1 MSQSKSIRLR
11 PKLKF
16 LVKYKVFSSIRFF
29 KVDKL
34 VKQKRSSRQASIK
47 QRLMQTISQRRRGW
61 KLFQPRIVRNDITVL
76 PKSPVSLKKRYKTLL
91 VAKQRF
97 KLATFLRNSLIK
109 QLFRS
114 NKNWQALNQ
123 IWLRVDF
130 LIFRLF
136 PVPSLFF
143 VRQLIKHRFVQIGS
157 NPVTSA
163 SYLVKPGDLVVIT
176 KRLTFPEDCL
186 NQEKFSLPTPL
197 FFDIDI
203 NYRTQA
209 FVVNSSFLHSY
220 GRFSNFSGFVFQ
232 YENIKNFY
240 NR

>member
-1 MSQSKSIRLR
+1 MSQSKSIRIR
-11 PKLKF
+11 PKLKL

-29 KVDKL
+29 KTDKL
-34 VKQKRSSRQASIK
+34 IKQKRSSRQASIK
-47 QRLMQTISQRRRGW
+47 QKLMQTSAQRRQGW
-61 KLFQPRIVRNDITVL
+61 KLFRPRIVRNDIVIL
-76 PKSPVSLKKRYKTLL
+76 PKSPASLSKRYKSLL
-91 VAKQRF
+91 TAKQRF
-97 KLATFLRNSLIK
+97 KLAVFLKNSLLK

-114 NKNWQALNQ
+114 RNNWQALNQ

-143 VRQLIKHRFVQIGS
+143 IRQLIKHRFVQIGS
-157 NPVTSA
+157 TPVTCG

-176 KRLTFPEDCL
+176 KRLFFPQECL
-186 NQEKFSLPTPL
+186 DQERFSLPAPL
-197 FFDIDI
+197 FFDVDI

-209 FVVNSSFLHSY
+209 FVINSIFLHSY
-220 GRFSNFSGFVFQ
+220 GRFSNFSGFAFQ
-232 YENIKNFY
+232 YENIKNYY

>member
-1 MSQSKSIRLR
+1 MSQSKSVRIR

-16 LVKYKVFSSIRFF
+16 LVKYKVFSSIRIF
-29 KVDKL
+29 KADKL

-47 QRLMQTISQRRRGW
+47 QRLLQTSSQRRRGW
-61 KLFQPRIVRNDITVL
+61 KLFRPRIVRNDIVAL
-76 PKSPVSLKKRYKTLL
+76 PKSPVSLSKRYKNLL
-91 VAKQRF
+91 TAKQRF
-97 KLATFLRNSLIK
+97 KLSVFLKNSLLK
-109 QLFRS
+109 NLFRS
-114 NKNWQALNQ
+114 TKNWQALNQ

-143 VRQLIKHRFVQIGS
+143 VQQLIKHKFVHVGS
-157 NPVTSA
+157 TPITCG
-163 SYLVKPGDLVVIT
+163 SYLVKPGDIVVVT
-176 KRLTFPEDCL
+176 KRLLFPQDCIH
-186 NQEKFSLPTPL
+186 QERYSLPTPF
-197 FFDIDI
+197 FFDIDV

-209 FVVNSSFLHSY
+209 FVLNSFFLHSY
-220 GRFSNFSGFVFQ
+220 GRFSNFSGFAFQ

>member
-1 MSQSKSIRLR
+1 MSQSKSIRIR
-11 PKLKF
+11 PKLKL

-29 KVDKL
+29 KTDKL
-34 VKQKRSSRQASIK
+34 IKQKRSSRQASIK
-47 QRLMQTISQRRRGW
+47 QKLMQTSAQRRQGW
-61 KLFQPRIVRNDITVL
+61 KLFRPRIVRNDIVIL
-76 PKSPVSLKKRYKTLL
+76 PKSPVSLSKRYKSLL
-91 VAKQRF
+91 TAKQRF
-97 KLATFLRNSLIK
+97 KLAVFLKNSLLK

-114 NKNWQALNQ
+114 RHNWQALNQ

-143 VRQLIKHRFVQIGS
+143 VRQLIKHRFVQVSSTPITCG
-157 NPVTSA
+157 

-176 KRLTFPEDCL
+176 KRLFFPQECL
-186 NQEKFSLPTPL
+186 DQERFSLPTPL
-197 FFDIDI
+197 FFDVDV

-209 FVVNSSFLHSY
+209 FVINSLFLHSY
-220 GRFSNFSGFVFQ
+220 GRFSNFSGFAFQ
-232 YENIKNFY
+232 YESIKNFY